1 MVTTVSK
8 LQYSLALEPSLTY
21 QFRTFKQV
29 LAAAVYGAPCGLG
42 GVAAHCDLS
51 PSALSRMLNENEDD
65 PRHLPADLVPKIIE
79 ITQDRRPLHW
89 LIAKFLPD
97 EAARQRAVVAELES
111 VLTQAKTTLAA
122 LGSPGRANDSV

>member
-1 MVTTVSK
+1 MVATVSR
-8 LQYSLALEPSLTY
+8 LQFQLDFEPTLTE

-29 LAAAVYGAPCGLG
+29 LAAVVYGSRIGLS

-79 ITQDRRPLHW
+79 ATNDLRPIHW
-89 LIAKFLPD
+89 LVAKFLPD
-97 EAARQRAVVAELES
+97 DATRQRAAVTQLES
-111 VLTQAKTTLAA
+111 LLPQITSALATIKGAK
-122 LGSPGRANDSV
+122 

>member
-1 MVTTVSK
+1 MVTAVSK
-8 LQYSLALEPSLTY
+8 AQFTFDLEPALTD

-29 LAAAVYGAPCGLG
+29 LAAVVYGSRGGLS

-79 ITQDRRPLHW
+79 ATADLRPIHW
-89 LIAKFLPD
+89 LIARFIPD
-97 EAARQRAVVAELES
+97 ETARQRAAVAQLES
-111 VLTQAKTTLAA
+111 VLPQITAA
-122 LGSPGRANDSV
+122 LATLQKSKR